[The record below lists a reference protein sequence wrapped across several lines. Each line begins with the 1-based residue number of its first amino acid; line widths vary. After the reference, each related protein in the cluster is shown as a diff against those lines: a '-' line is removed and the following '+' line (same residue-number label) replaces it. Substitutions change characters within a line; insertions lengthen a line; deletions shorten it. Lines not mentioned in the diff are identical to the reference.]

1 MMLDL
6 RPFGARRVPF
16 VAASEHNECGL
27 ACLAAVSEYL
37 HGEHALVEIRELAR
51 HSGRGETL
59 LEIRD
64 LAERIG
70 LNARGVGVELSGLKQ
85 IIKPAIL
92 HWDMNHFVV
101 LERTTR
107 RGIVIMD
114 PAAGRM
120 EVPWAEADK
129 SFTGVALELSASARW
144 KVRSNR
150 ARKVSVLDFVGPL
163 SM

>member
-6 RPFGARRVPF
+6 RPFGTRRIPF
-16 VAASEHNECGL
+16 VAASEQNECGL

-37 HGEHALVEIRELAR
+37 RGALRLVGIRELAR

-59 LEIRD
+59 LQIRD
-64 LAERIG
+64 LAEQMG
-70 LNARGVGVELSGLKQ
+70 LNARGVRIELEGLKV
-85 IIKPAIL
+85 IRKPAIL

-114 PAAGRM
+114 PASGRM
-120 EVPWAEADK
+120 QVPWADADK
-129 SFTGVALELSASARW
+129 AFSGVAL
-144 KVRSNR
+144 
-150 ARKVSVLDFVGPL
+150 
-163 SM
+163 